1 MTKQNDYD
9 KLFTVQND
17 WSDYMTLQEIAEMM
31 LKEVDR
37 YAVSKEIGVP
47 KMVQARTHKKWR
59 VNKKWLKRYGV
70 KLVYEKK
77 MAKVADIT
85 LDNVIEFCQEKRL
98 PLPVEFL
105 TIQNDY
111 KGDNK

>member
-1 MTKQNDYD
+1 LTTQNDYD
-9 KLFTVQND
+9 KLFIIQND
-17 WSDYMTLQEIAEMM
+17 WGDYMTLQEIAEMM

-37 YAVSKEIGVP
+37 YAVSKEVDVP

-59 VNKKWLKRYGV
+59 VNKKWLKRYGMKV
-70 KLVYEKK
+70 IYEKK

-85 LDNVIEFCQEKRL
+85 LDNVIEFCHEKGI

-105 TIQNDY
+105 TEQND
-111 KGDNK
+111 